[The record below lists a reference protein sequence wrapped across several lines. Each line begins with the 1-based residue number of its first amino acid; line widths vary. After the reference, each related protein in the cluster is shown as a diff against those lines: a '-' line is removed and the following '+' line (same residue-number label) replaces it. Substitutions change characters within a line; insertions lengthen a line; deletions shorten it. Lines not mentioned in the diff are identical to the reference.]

1 LIRDQ
6 VLRAI
11 AQNREPGLHFAGNF
25 LGVSWDQVAAS
36 ETRLSLDVAPHLADA
51 DGQLN
56 IGALAMLVD
65 FGLANC
71 MRAILEP
78 HQRLATVSIAM
89 ELTDAPRTGRLHSSS
104 QFRGF
109 AREGRGRIGKSDVRV
124 VSQNKVICV
133 GSGAFMALD
142 PPSDVKLHPVPHRRR
157 GDPPAP
163 PLNESEL
170 REDERAILV
179 RTEEALA
186 NPHPSFIERFWGTLP
201 HRTAQGASCKAP
213 NGPHIGN
220 RVGHA
225 QGGVLLGLAASTA
238 ACALPAAWRLSAVS
252 GWFLRPGQGNALT
265 AKAAVVHQGRLTALA
280 RTVVSDPERRK
291 VIEVM
296 TTHAH
301 P

>member
-11 AQNREPGLHFAGNF
+11 AHNREPGLHFAGNF
-25 LGVSWDQVAAS
+25 LGVSWDHVEAS
-36 ETRLSLDVAPHLADA
+36 ETRLSLDVAPHVADA

-56 IGALAMLVD
+56 IGALAMLAD
-65 FGLANC
+65 FALANC

-78 HQRLATVSIAM
+78 HQRLATVSLTL
-89 ELTDAPRTGRLHSSS
+89 ELTDAPRTGRLEAAGR
-104 QFRGF
+104 FRGF
-109 AREGRGRIGKSDVRV
+109 IREGKGRIGKSEVLV
-124 VSQNKVICV
+124 VSGRAPVCV

-142 PPSDVKLHPVPHRRR
+142 PPADVKLHPVPHRRR
-157 GDPPAP
+157 DSPPVALP
-163 PLNESEL
+163 SRDELNPSEKEVL
-170 REDERAILV
+170 QRAETALED
-179 RTEEALA
+179 
-186 NPHPSFIERFWGTLP
+186 PHPSFIERFWGYLP
-201 HRTAQGASCKAP
+201 RRTKGGAACKAP

-238 ACALPAAWRLSAVS
+238 ACAAPQGWRLSAVS
-252 GWFLRPGQGNALT
+252 GWFLRPGQGEALAANASI
-265 AKAAVVHQGRLTALA
+265 VHQGRLTALA
-280 RTVVSDPERRK
+280 RTVVTDPERRA
-291 VIEVM
+291 VIETM